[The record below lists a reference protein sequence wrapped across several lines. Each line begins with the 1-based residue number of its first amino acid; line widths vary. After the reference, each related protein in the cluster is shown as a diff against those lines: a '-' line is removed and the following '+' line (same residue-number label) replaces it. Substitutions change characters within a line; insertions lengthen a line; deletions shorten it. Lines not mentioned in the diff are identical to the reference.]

1 MNKSTQV
8 LSGMALLLA
17 AASAIGLT
25 APAQAST
32 AQPTSSMPAV
42 AAVAATSAP
51 SPVQALASWYV
62 PGTTELNVTFAAPR
76 IAADSYDVTLTNVT
90 TGKIVQNWTLT
101 TPPTVEAPLQVT
113 VPNNVQTFVLKVS
126 AVNSV
131 GTSTES
137 KAMLKAGSIEPVNMA
152 RVSLKKD
159 TTNGGYLTVAS
170 WNAPNFSAD
179 GRITK
184 YDLYDSNKKF
194 LRQVEDTT
202 VTLTREESDRANPA
216 LFIVP
221 VSDSNVSGQ
230 WYRLGV
236 TVPKDGYTVKITG
249 APAVATQGATIT
261 IKGSS
266 TGYNPGNWVNAW
278 VQQADGQW
286 VDSGGNITEGSYFSL
301 PATLKTSGLQSLQ
314 LSIGT
319 YPENRWS
326 NVVPINVAETP
337 VDADSS
343 TLTVTKKNDGA
354 GHTYMVVTGKTDKVK
369 PGGLVYLWV
378 TPPGSTTGSYVMWTT
393 VVSPDN
399 SFTFDHV
406 NAGTALSTEG
416 VYGIDVSSSAAAKD
430 TFVHTTYTFS
440 NDTTR

>member
-137 KAMLKAGSIEPVNMA
+137 KAI
-152 RVSLKKD
+152 
-159 TTNGGYLTVAS
+159 
-170 WNAPNFSAD
+170 
-179 GRITK
+179 
-184 YDLYDSNKKF
+184 
-194 LRQVEDTT
+194 
-202 VTLTREESDRANPA
+202 DRK
-216 LFIVP
+216 
-221 VSDSNVSGQ
+221 S
-230 WYRLGV
+230 
-236 TVPKDGYTVKITG
+236 
-249 APAVATQGATIT
+249 
-261 IKGSS
+261 
-266 TGYNPGNWVNAW
+266 
-278 VQQADGQW
+278 
-286 VDSGGNITEGSYFSL
+286 
-301 PATLKTSGLQSLQ
+301 
-314 LSIGT
+314 
-319 YPENRWS
+319 
-326 NVVPINVAETP
+326 VV
-337 VDADSS
+337 
-343 TLTVTKKNDGA
+343 
-354 GHTYMVVTGKTDKVK
+354 
-369 PGGLVYLWV
+369 
-378 TPPGSTTGSYVMWTT
+378 
-393 VVSPDN
+393 
-399 SFTFDHV
+399 
-406 NAGTALSTEG
+406 
-416 VYGIDVSSSAAAKD
+416 
-430 TFVHTTYTFS
+430 
-440 NDTTR
+440 